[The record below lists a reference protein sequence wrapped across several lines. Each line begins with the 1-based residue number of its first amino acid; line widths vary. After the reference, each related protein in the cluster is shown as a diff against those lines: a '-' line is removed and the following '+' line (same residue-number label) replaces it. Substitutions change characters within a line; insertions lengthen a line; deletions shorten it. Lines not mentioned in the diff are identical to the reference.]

1 MFTHAFYDAARGGAL
16 VPNSQPVMVLIT
28 GNGPK
33 LISGNTDVTT
43 LDSILHGSV
52 TLSDILADTGLKK
65 STIFSSLKRLKTYG
79 VIDSEGEGNDRR
91 YVMSSAPVFV
101 SCDPDQSSMEPFF
114 EACLFPSTSGFYR
127 NMFYHMIAIG
137 SANGISLKPMLIN
150 YALSLGK
157 TAYDMMGDPIV
168 DKGLNDLLDYLTD
181 TGAGEFEI
189 IDMIPLRIGMS
200 LMKEMPYVSSV
211 IYSEFISTI
220 VARFVSLST
229 GRTYVAKTVNTEEK
243 NGFVLEISPSKIPY
257 PQAYGVFPLT
267 SIRMDSNSIGP
278 LSIYRTRQGFQAVSD
293 KEGISVLSVIT
304 DKGLSVRDISKTLGL
319 GEKDVSSHLSR
330 LESLGIVTAHAGEK
344 NMIYRSNNRPMM
356 NWNTDS
362 ARPMM
367 EHFIP
372 LENAFREP
380 DYFFYYVVSYMIIRV
395 ASIGSDITGALF
407 SFAGHVAEHLL
418 SIMEQPTMKKVI
430 EAMEPCSFR
439 KIHVESFMPFTAIT
453 EADHDLEPYIA
464 DHLSGFDVMFF
475 GRIMESLTG
484 HMHVVK
490 DSRIYGEGN
499 RYHRFT
505 LESHD

>member
-200 LMKEMPYVSSV
+200 LMKEMPPISSA

-220 VARFVSLST
+220 IARFVSLST
-229 GRTYVAKTVNTEEK
+229 GRTYVAESVGTEEDDR
-243 NGFVLEISPSKIPY
+243 
-257 PQAYGVFPLT
+257 
-267 SIRMDSNSIGP
+267 IRG
-278 LSIYRTRQGFQAVSD
+278 
-293 KEGISVLSVIT
+293 
-304 DKGLSVRDISKTLGL
+304 
-319 GEKDVSSHLSR
+319 
-330 LESLGIVTAHAGEK
+330 
-344 NMIYRSNNRPMM
+344 
-356 NWNTDS
+356 
-362 ARPMM
+362 
-367 EHFIP
+367 
-372 LENAFREP
+372 
-380 DYFFYYVVSYMIIRV
+380 
-395 ASIGSDITGALF
+395 
-407 SFAGHVAEHLL
+407 
-418 SIMEQPTMKKVI
+418 
-430 EAMEPCSFR
+430 
-439 KIHVESFMPFTAIT
+439 
-453 EADHDLEPYIA
+453 
-464 DHLSGFDVMFF
+464 
-475 GRIMESLTG
+475 
-484 HMHVVK
+484 
-490 DSRIYGEGN
+490 
-499 RYHRFT
+499 
-505 LESHD
+505 